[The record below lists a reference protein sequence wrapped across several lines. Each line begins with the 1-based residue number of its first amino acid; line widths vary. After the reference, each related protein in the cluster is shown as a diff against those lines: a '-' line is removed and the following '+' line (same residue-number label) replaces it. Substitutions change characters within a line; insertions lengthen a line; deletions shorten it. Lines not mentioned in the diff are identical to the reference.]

1 MSARIVLD
9 HGLLLARRPGQ
20 PDRLERHHLQARVG
34 RLAAISEELD
44 DAAES
49 GVLPHMRPTLHADA
63 VSRGEAWAEAPEDLV
78 LLGDP
83 GAVAG
88 CGLLSPRP
96 LDAIVQPDPATV
108 RALLPSGRAVRLL
121 VLDGPPWVRRVATAL
136 ASRSTHTTVVV
147 GDGTTSDGWTLP
159 GAARW
164 EAPASADARF
174 APFSPAAQALAVSQ
188 GLDFGPL
195 LEVWEATLPRIQ
207 ARGLWDNPALLLAGV
222 ADAMAE
228 TGMPRVALLAG
239 SDHLLRWATWARAC
253 WSAVSIKSDGG
264 ATVRRTGGA
273 VPLVGTVG
281 DESLAQ
287 RLIDGTQDTWSMV
300 LREAPGAR
308 DLPLGAASTIAEL
321 GRQVEDAQVTQLAQ
335 VGRPVLR
342 LRVSDSGTPAA
353 LALAA
358 TWVHAAL
365 ALALLRG
372 LPPLAMPAADRLR
385 AIQRRWAED
394 ADPPGSE

>member
-1 MSARIVLD
+1 VSARIVLD
-9 HGLLLARRPGQ
+9 HSLLLARRPGQ
-20 PDRLERHHLQARVG
+20 PDRLERYHLQTRVG
-34 RLAAISEELD
+34 RLAAISEELEG
-44 DAAES
+44 AAES
-49 GVLPHMRPTLHADA
+49 GVLPHMRPTLHPDA
-63 VSRGEAWAEAPEDLV
+63 ITRGQAWAEAPEDLV

-88 CGLLSPRP
+88 CGLLCARTP
-96 LDAIVQPDPATV
+96 DAIVQPDPNVV

-121 VLDGPPWVRRVATAL
+121 VLDGPPWVRTVARAL

-147 GDGTTSDGWTLP
+147 GDGTASDGWTLP

-188 GLDFGPL
+188 GLDLDPVL
-195 LEVWEATLPRIQ
+195 AAWQETLPRIQ
-207 ARGLWDNPALLLAGV
+207 TRGLWDNPALLLASF
-222 ADAMAE
+222 ADALAE
-228 TGMPRVALLAG
+228 VGAPGMALLAG

-253 WSAVSIKSDGG
+253 WTAVTIKSDEG

-273 VPLVGTVG
+273 APLVGAVG
-281 DESLAQ
+281 DEALAQ
-287 RLIDGTQDTWSMV
+287 RLIDGTPDTWSVVM
-300 LREAPGAR
+300 REAPGVR

-321 GRQVEDAQVTQLAQ
+321 GRKVEDAQVAQLAQ

-342 LRVSDSGTPAA
+342 LRVSDSGSPAA
-353 LALAA
+353 VALAA

-385 AIQRRWAED
+385 AIQRRWTED